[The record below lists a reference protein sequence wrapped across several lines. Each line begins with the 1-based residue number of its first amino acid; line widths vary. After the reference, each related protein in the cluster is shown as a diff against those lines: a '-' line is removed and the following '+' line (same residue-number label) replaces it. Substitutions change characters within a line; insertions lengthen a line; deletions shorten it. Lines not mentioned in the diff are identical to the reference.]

1 MADAVAVAVILA
13 DYKRQGRTAF
23 VDVGNF
29 HADPSGGAVA
39 CPHGGRR
46 FLGAFFRCHLGPKL
60 FPCFSLPH
68 LAKCYKIF
76 RKGKIMQRIGSY
88 AKGDWIAAGTGAR
101 PIADASTG
109 VVIAEAGNDTLD
121 VAGMVG
127 YAREVGG
134 PALRALDFHDRARTL
149 KALALHLNANKQALY
164 DVSFTTGATQKDHAF
179 DIDGGIGTL
188 FVFASKGRREMPEG
202 HVLVDGAWE
211 PLGKTGAFGGQH
223 IYTPRLGVAVHINAF
238 NFPVWGML
246 EKIAPAILAG
256 VPSIVKPATATAHVT
271 ELCVRLMLDAGV
283 LPDGALQLIT
293 GGIGGA
299 LDHLGTQDAVTFTG
313 SAATAG
319 VVARVLPRG
328 VTFTSEQDSLNSSIL
343 GPDVTVDGPEFE
355 IATREILRE
364 MTTKAGQKC
373 TAIRRVMVP
382 QPLLQPLCDR
392 LSSQLSK
399 LVVGDPRAEGV
410 RMGSVVSLSQRRD
423 VLEKVEII
431 ATEAELICGGQDGFE
446 PHGDMEKGAFV
457 APHLFVCNDPEAAVR
472 VHETEAFGPVST
484 LMPYRDLEQACAL
497 ANRGEGSLVASL
509 ITHSSEVAREVV
521 AGIGAW
527 HGRVYVNNRDSA
539 AEATGHGAP
548 MPHLTHGG
556 PGRAGGGEELG
567 GIRAVKHYMQ
577 RVAVQGSP
585 DILRAVT
592 GRFVPGG
599 TKAKGEAHPFQ
610 VRFGDLEIGRTL
622 VTDAREITLEDIERF
637 AEFTGDRFYAH
648 MDEAAAKRNPFFP
661 GRVAHG
667 YLILSFAAGLFVEP
681 NEGPVLANTG
691 LDNLRFLKPVSPGDS
706 VQVHLTVMDRK
717 SRNEEYGEVRWH
729 ADVRNQDGEPVAE
742 YELLTMVAK

>member
-1 MADAVAVAVILA
+1 
-13 DYKRQGRTAF
+13 
-23 VDVGNF
+23 
-29 HADPSGGAVA
+29 
-39 CPHGGRR
+39 
-46 FLGAFFRCHLGPKL
+46 
-60 FPCFSLPH
+60 
-68 LAKCYKIF
+68 
-76 RKGKIMQRIGSY
+76 MQRIGSF
-88 AKGDWIAAGTGAR
+88 AKGVWVEAGPGAR
-101 PIADASTG
+101 PIADAATG
-109 VVIAEAGNDTLD
+109 EVIAEAGNDTLD
-121 VAGMVG
+121 VAGMVS

-134 PALRALDFHDRARTL
+134 PALRAMDFHDRARML
-149 KALALHLNANKQALY
+149 KALALHLNANKQKLY
-164 DVSFTTGATQKDHAF
+164 DLSFTTGATQADHGF
-179 DIDGGIGTL
+179 DVDGGIGTL

-223 IYTPRLGVAVHINAF
+223 IYTPRLGVAFHINAF

-246 EKIAPAILAG
+246 EKIAPAFLAG

-271 ELCVRLMLDAGV
+271 ELCVRLMLEAGV
-283 LPDGALQLIT
+283 LPDGALQLVT
-293 GGIGGA
+293 GGVGEG
-299 LDHLGTQDAVTFTG
+299 LGVLGPQDAVTFTG

-319 VVARVLPRG
+319 VVQSGLPRG
-328 VTFTSEQDSLNSSIL
+328 VPFTAEQDSLNASIL
-343 GPDVTVDGPEFE
+343 GPDVTVESPEFDIAVKE
-355 IATREILRE
+355 IARE

-382 QPLLQPLCDR
+382 QPLLQPLVDR

-399 LVVGDPRAEGV
+399 VVVGDPREAET
-410 RMGSVVSLSQRRD
+410 RMGPVVSLSQRRD
-423 VLEKVEII
+423 VFDKVAVI
-431 ATEAELICGGQDGFE
+431 AGEAERVFE
-446 PHGDMEKGAFV
+446 GEVNGPEKGAFV
-457 APHLFVCNDPEAAVR
+457 APHLFVCSDPDAAEK

-484 LMPYRDLEQACAL
+484 LMPYRDLSHACVL

-509 ITHSSEVAREVV
+509 ITHSGDVAREVV
-521 AGIGAW
+521 QGIGAW

-539 AEATGHGAP
+539 KEATGHGAP

-585 DILRAVT
+585 DILTAVT
-592 GRFVPGG
+592 GRYVPGG
-599 TKAKGEAHPFQ
+599 SKRSADVHPFQ
-610 VRFGDLEIGRTL
+610 VRFGDLEVGRTL
-622 VTDAREITLEDIERF
+622 ETDAREITLEDIETF
-637 AEFTGDRFYAH
+637 AHFTGDTFYAH
-648 MDEAAAKRNPFFP
+648 MDEEAAKRNPFFP

-691 LDNLRFLKPVSPGDS
+691 LDSLRFLKPVSPGDS
-706 VQVHLTVMDRK
+706 IRVHLTAMDKK
-717 SRNEEYGEVRWH
+717 SRNEDYGEVRWH
-729 ADVRNQDGEPVAE
+729 ADVRNQDDEPVAE